1 MNYTRGVYYEE
12 IEKPEPANRF
22 KKSSESSTSSTISKS
37 KPPVETKTETVI
49 TGMNFDAFKEI
60 NIPVDTTPQDTT
72 SKTTRRKNNNGSV
85 IDTTGLVTA
94 EKTTKY
100 SADEP
105 YENKYQDTNNMLK
118 AAIAQIDMGLGEM
131 QNDMIMLRSNKT
143 LRNKYQSMSMIQK
156 NMGDFLGNKIQA
168 IKELNSVISKCN
180 DLELKR
186 AKDRKELE
194 NEDDDKRIM
203 DLYNAMIS
211 MPVGGQPGMM
221 ASGFATPLGPNTFE
235 MTYAGNPNNPTPNV
249 ITSIDGQETVDAGY
263 MNYLR
268 NKTPAQNMM
277 SISNNPNIQQ
287 VVVHNRATGQSYFEV
302 MDMSTMTPV
311 PNTDKYDNSF
321 LEDTSLDF
329 VNNVATNVNIGE
341 SYPIVQIGGDPILNE
356 Y

>member
-12 IEKPEPANRF
+12 IKKPDVSVSDRY
-22 KKSSESSTSSTISKS
+22 KKTS

-60 NIPVDTTPQDTT
+60 NIPLEIQEPTPKPQ
-72 SKTTRRKNNNGSV
+72 TTRRKSNNNSV
-85 IDTTGLVTA
+85 NTTGLVTNDNDND
-94 EKTTKY
+94 KY
-100 SADEP
+100 SATEP
-105 YENKYQDTNNMLK
+105 YMKKYAETNNLLK
-118 AAIAQIDMGLGEM
+118 NAITQLDIGLSEM
-131 QNDMIMLRSNKT
+131 QNDMTMLRNNKT

-156 NMGDFLGNKIQA
+156 NMGDFLGNKINA

-180 DLELKR
+180 DLELRR
-186 AKDRKELE
+186 AKELKELDAQ
-194 NEDDDKRIM
+194 DDDKRIM

-211 MPVGGQPGMM
+211 MPVGGQNGMIG
-221 ASGFATPLGPNTFE
+221 GFSTPLGPNTFE
-235 MTYAGNPNNPTPNV
+235 MTYAGNPSMPTRNV
-249 ITSIDGQETVDAGY
+249 VTSIDGQDQGDVGY

-277 SISNNPNIQQ
+277 SLDSNPNVQQ
-287 VVVHNRATGQSYFEV
+287 VVVHNRATGQSYFEI
-302 MDMSTMTPV
+302 MDMTTMRPV

-321 LEDTSLDF
+321 LEDTHLDF
-329 VNNVATNVNIGE
+329 VNNIATNVNIGE

>member
-1 MNYTRGVYYEE
+1 MNYIKGVYYEE
-12 IEKPEPANRF
+12 IKKPDAADKF
-22 KKSSESSTSSTISKS
+22 KKTSSSSSISKTNQ
-37 KPPVETKTETVI
+37 PVETKTETVI

-60 NIPVDTTPQDTT
+60 NIPMETPVQETTPKQ
-72 SKTTRRKNNNGSV
+72 TRRKNTNAVN
-85 IDTTGLVTA
+85 TTGLVTV
-94 EKTTKY
+94 ENTTKY

-105 YENKYQDTNNMLK
+105 YENKYQETNNLLK
-118 AAIAQIDMGLGEM
+118 TAITQIDIGLGEM
-131 QNDMIMLRSNKT
+131 QNDMVMLRSNKSM
-143 LRNKYQSMSMIQK
+143 RNKYQAMSMIQK
-156 NMGDFLGNKIQA
+156 NMGDYLGNKIQA

-211 MPVGGQPGMM
+211 MPVGGQTGMM
-221 ASGFATPLGPNTFE
+221 ASGFATPVGPNTFE
-235 MTYAGNPNNPTPNV
+235 MTYAGNPHNPTPNV
-249 ITSIDGQETVDAGY
+249 ITSIDGQEQTDIGY

-321 LEDTSLDF
+321 LEDTHMDF

>member
-12 IEKPEPANRF
+12 IEKPDVTNKF
-22 KKSSESSTSSTISKS
+22 KKSTTSSTKQ
-37 KPPVETKTETVI
+37 PVETKTETVI
-49 TGMNFDAFKEI
+49 TGMNFDAFKEVQ
-60 NIPVDTTPQDTT
+60 IPLDLHESTQPKQ
-72 SKTTRRKNNNGSV
+72 TTRRKSNNNNAV
-85 IDTTGLVTA
+85 NTTGLVTA
-94 EKTTKY
+94 DNGTKY

-105 YENKYQDTNNMLK
+105 YENKYQETNNMLK
-118 AAIAQIDMGLGEM
+118 TAIAQLDIGLGEM
-131 QNDMIMLRSNKT
+131 QTDMAMLRNNKT
-143 LRNKYQSMSMIQK
+143 MRNKYQSMSMIQK

-211 MPVGGQPGMM
+211 MPVGGQTGMG
-221 ASGFATPLGPNTFE
+221 GFSTPLGPSTFD
-235 MTYAGNPNNPTPNV
+235 MTYAGNPNAPTPNV
-249 ITSIDGQETVDAGY
+249 ITSIDGQSQSDIGY
-263 MNYLR
+263 MNYIQ

-277 SISNNPNIQQ
+277 MIDANPNIQQ
-287 VVVHNRATGQSYFEV
+287 VVVHNRATGQSYFEM
-302 MDMSTMTPV
+302 MDMSTMRPV

-321 LEDTSLDF
+321 LEDTHLDF

-341 SYPIVQIGGDPILNE
+341 SYPIIQIGGDPILNE

>member
-12 IEKPEPANRF
+12 IKKPDVTDKF
-22 KKSSESSTSSTISKS
+22 KKTQDSSP

-60 NIPVDTTPQDTT
+60 QIPLEIPQETTKQQPA
-72 SKTTRRKNNNGSV
+72 RRKNNNNA
-85 IDTTGLVTA
+85 INTTGLVTVDNP
-94 EKTTKY
+94 TKY

-105 YENKYQDTNNMLK
+105 YMNKYAETNNLLK
-118 AAIAQIDMGLGEM
+118 TAITQLDIGLGEM
-131 QNDMIMLRSNKT
+131 QNDMVMLRNNKT
-143 LRNKYQSMSMIQK
+143 MRNKYQSMSMIQK

-180 DLELKR
+180 DLELRR
-186 AKDRKELE
+186 AKELKELDAQ
-194 NEDDDKRIM
+194 DDDKRIM

-211 MPVGGQPGMM
+211 MPVGGQNGMM
-221 ASGFATPLGPNTFE
+221 TGGFSTPLGPNTFE
-235 MTYAGNPNNPTPNV
+235 MTYAGNPNSATPNI
-249 ITSIDGQETVDAGY
+249 ITSIDGQSQGDIGY
-263 MNYLR
+263 ANYLM

-277 SISNNPNIQQ
+277 SIDSNPNIQQ
-287 VVVHNRATGQSYFEV
+287 VVVHNRATGQSYFEI
-302 MDMSTMTPV
+302 MDMSTMRPV

-321 LEDTSLDF
+321 LEDTHMDF
-329 VNNVATNVNIGE
+329 VNNIATNVNIGE